1 MASAPLNAEPFPVDV
16 TPVALDV
23 PVAEPLSDWL
33 ERPVS
38 ADGSDVPCEDWPVV
52 DDVPGLDVPEFDI
65 VERPD
70 EPDEDESPVT
80 EEPDCV
86 D

>member
-1 MASAPLNAEPFPVDV
+1 MRPAELGDCPTAWPPEGGWALASAPLNAEPFPVDV

-38 ADGSDVPCEDWPVV
+38 ADGSDVPCED
-52 DDVPGLDVPEFDI
+52 
-65 VERPD
+65 
-70 EPDEDESPVT
+70 
-80 EEPDCV
+80 
-86 D
+86 